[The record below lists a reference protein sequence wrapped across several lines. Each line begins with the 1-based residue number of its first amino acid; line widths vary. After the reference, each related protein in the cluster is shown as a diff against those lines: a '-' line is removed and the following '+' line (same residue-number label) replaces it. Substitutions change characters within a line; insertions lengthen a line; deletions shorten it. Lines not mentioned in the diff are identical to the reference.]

1 MPEHIGLV
9 RRTLVA
15 ALLAGLALANAI
27 AQSPLPNGAGL
38 RPGVLP
44 GAWLPGGPKCVERP
58 EFQIHEYNED
68 LYILRQSG
76 CSNFEKPFLYLLF
89 GKEKALL
96 LDTGAGKNN
105 VARFVSGVVDSWL
118 SRNKREAIDLV
129 VAHTHGHGDHTAGD
143 AQLAALPRTTLV
155 QKDVKSVIAHFG
167 IRNWPEEIVQYDLG
181 GRILDIVPIPGHQEA
196 SIAIYDRQTGTLF
209 TGDSLYPGRL
219 YVFDQAA

>member
-1 MPEHIGLV
+1 MLGHIGLI

-96 LDTGAGKNN
+96 LYTGAGKNN
-105 VARFVSGVVDSWL
+105 VARFMFSIRPPISATLNAWSILRAANSSLKSW
-118 SRNKREAIDLV
+118 
-129 VAHTHGHGDHTAGD
+129 
-143 AQLAALPRTTLV
+143 
-155 QKDVKSVIAHFG
+155 
-167 IRNWPEEIVQYDLG
+167 
-181 GRILDIVPIPGHQEA
+181 GRISRTRARHT
-196 SIAIYDRQTGTLF
+196 STT
-209 TGDSLYPGRL
+209 
-219 YVFDQAA
+219 